1 MSVNNDVQA
10 KQSGNVEFA
19 ELNQHERMV
28 LQMFRQMNQQQQ
40 MDILRF
46 FDVLLSAK

>member
-10 KQSGNVEFA
+10 KQSENVEFA
-19 ELNQHERMV
+19 ELSQHERMV

-40 MDILRF
+40 RDILRF

>member
-10 KQSGNVEFA
+10 KQSESVEFA

-28 LQMFRQMNQQQQ
+28 LQMFRQMNQLQQK
-40 MDILRF
+40 DILRF
-46 FDVLLSAK
+46 FDVLLSSV